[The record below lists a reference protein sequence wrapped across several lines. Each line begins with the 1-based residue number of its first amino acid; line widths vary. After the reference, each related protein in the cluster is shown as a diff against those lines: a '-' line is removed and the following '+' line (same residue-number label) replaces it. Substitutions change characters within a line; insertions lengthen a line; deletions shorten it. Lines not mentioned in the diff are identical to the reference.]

1 MNEITVLSSLISLTG
16 IWCLLFILYRDYRA
30 DSLRQD
36 LFEIRDELFDQAA
49 SGLVDFDEP
58 AYDMLRETLNGNIR
72 FAHRLSL
79 LRVVFIAAVPGV
91 ATASR
96 RSGKEFE
103 SKWQSH
109 VDNVSLEAKEELIAF
124 QNRMHVVTLKH
135 LLWSSPLLTATIVYS
150 VFVWVFVHFCSMQ
163 LVRFF
168 YTPLIML
175 DSAAVASTSSARSN

>member
-79 LRVVFIAAVPGV
+79 LRVVFIGGC
-91 ATASR
+91 S
-96 RSGKEFE
+96 
-103 SKWQSH
+103 
-109 VDNVSLEAKEELIAF
+109 
-124 QNRMHVVTLKH
+124 
-135 LLWSSPLLTATIVYS
+135 WSSHRQPQIRKR
-150 VFVWVFVHFCSMQ
+150 
-163 LVRFF
+163 VREQV
-168 YTPLIML
+168 
-175 DSAAVASTSSARSN
+175 AVACG